1 MPRLVTRIVIVETP
15 PDSPDF
21 TDDEGQA
28 FFDYI
33 DPQIDKAIQLAV
45 ELIISAANEIPLAKI
60 ARVRV
65 TD

>member
-1 MPRLVTRIVIVETP
+1 VPRLVTRIVIVETP

>member
-1 MPRLVTRIVIVETP
+1 LATRIVIIETP

-45 ELIISAANEIPLAKI
+45 ELIISAAYANEIPLAKI